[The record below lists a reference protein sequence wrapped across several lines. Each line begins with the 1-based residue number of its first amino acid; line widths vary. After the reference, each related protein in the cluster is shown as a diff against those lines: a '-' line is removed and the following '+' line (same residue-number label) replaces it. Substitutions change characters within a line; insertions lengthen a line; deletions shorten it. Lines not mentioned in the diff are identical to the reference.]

1 MNLDKRFSR
10 RRALST
16 VAKVAIG
23 AGVAVAAAGGVAAYF
38 ATRPPQVIEKVV
50 TSVVERPVE
59 RTVVTTVAGVPT
71 TVLTTVKETETVVLS
86 PTTPTVK
93 KPFEV
98 WWSMPIFDKEKEL
111 ITKLSDEFAKKT
123 WC

>member
-1 MNLDKRFSR
+1 MKPKISR
-10 RRALST
+10 RAALSA

-59 RTVVTTVAGVPT
+59 KTVVTTVAGSQLQYSQP
-71 TVLTTVKETETVVLS
+71 S
-86 PTTPTVK
+86 K
-93 KPFEV
+93 KPRQ
-98 WWSMPIFDKEKEL
+98 
-111 ITKLSDEFAKKT
+111 
-123 WC
+123 